1 MTTKQELIE
10 GLRMIAREGERV
22 TASYG
27 PDDWAYAVHDEEGGW
42 SVKQLFCH
50 LVGTAEALPGIAGAL
65 SQAEEGQNIAANLD
79 IDDFNAQG
87 VSARE
92 KMSTAEL
99 IQALKDAYE
108 KAAEAVEGLPDDQ
121 LVQQRQFGQVKGSV
135 ADLIQ
140 TFVVLHG
147 LSHVYHAQSRPL
159 N

>member
-1 MTTKQELIE
+1 MTTRQELIE

-27 PDDWAYAVHDEEGGW
+27 PDDWAYTVHDEEGGW

-92 KMSTAEL
+92 ALPEAEL
-99 IQALKDAYE
+99 MKQFASSHE
-108 KAAEAVEGLPDDQ
+108 KAIELIEGLSDEQ
-121 LVQQRQFGQVKGSV
+121 LAQRRRFGQVKGPV

-147 LSHVYHAQSRPL
+147 LSHIYHAQSRPL